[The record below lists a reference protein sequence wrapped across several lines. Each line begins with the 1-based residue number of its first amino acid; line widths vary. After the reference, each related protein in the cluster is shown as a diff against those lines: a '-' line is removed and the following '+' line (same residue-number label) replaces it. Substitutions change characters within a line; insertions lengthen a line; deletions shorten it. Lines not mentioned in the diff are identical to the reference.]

1 MRAFSFK
8 SIKLNDD
15 MYIDSNEKLQ
25 KLCSKLKKAKY
36 ICLDTEFMRERSFY
50 PELCLIQINIDGESC
65 AVDPMVG
72 LDLKPLLKI
81 LTGSKLVVLHSGRQD
96 LEILYNLTGKLP
108 KKIFDTQIAAMVCG
122 FGEQVGYRELVRQ
135 IAGADV
141 DKSERYTDWSR
152 RPLYEKQLDYALADV
167 KYLPQIYEKLEAQLK
182 SEKRKTWLEAE
193 EKYLIDPKNYEDDP
207 EDSWEKL
214 KHRDKKSCHLGVL
227 KEITKWREIKAR
239 EVNKP
244 RRWVMKDDTLMEI
257 AMRKPDSAKD
267 LKELRSF
274 VGVSDK
280 FIPQILE
287 AIEAGINLPKAKQPK
302 LPPKP
307 KQGADQAAIDL
318 MKLLLK
324 IKAAENDV
332 VPRLVAEQ
340 HDIEKFLQGE
350 KVPFTSGWRH
360 EVFGKYADDLANGK
374 LGFSLKK
381 GKLVLK

>member
-1 MRAFSFK
+1 
-8 SIKLNDD
+8 

-50 PELCLIQINIDGESC
+50 PELCLIQINIDGESI

-81 LTGSKLVVLHSGRQD
+81 LTGSKLIVLHSGRQD

-182 SEKRKTWLEAE
+182 AEKRKTWLEAE
-193 EKYLIDPKNYEDDP
+193 EEDLIDPKNYDDDP
-207 EDSWEKL
+207 EDAWEKL
-214 KHRDKKSCHLGVL
+214 KHRDKKVCHLGVL

-324 IKAAENDV
+324 IKAAESDV

-350 KVPFTSGWRH
+350 KVPFNSGWRH